1 VKVNS
6 MTGYGRGE
14 ARAAGWNIV
23 VEGRSVNHRFLE
35 IVVRVPKD
43 MLGLEERMKREAA
56 DWVSRGRIDLFLSAV
71 DEGDRP
77 RRVYVDKGLAIAYDK
92 SLKELADVLGYDGSV
107 GLMDIAALPEVLRVE
122 EQAVDVE
129 TLWPVVKEALAGA
142 MRGICEMRAA
152 EGRNLAGDMLGR
164 LERVEELAAQ
174 IERRVPAVTE
184 GYRRSLLERIEE
196 LASGAAFDSDRI
208 EMEVALLAERS
219 NITEE
224 LVRINSHA
232 GQLRECLEAGGIVG
246 RKIEFILQEIHREVN
261 TIGSKAADSTIGNLV
276 VEIKSELEKMRE
288 QAQNI
293 E

>member
-1 VKVNS
+1 
-6 MTGYGRGE
+6 MTGYGRDE
-14 ARAAGWNIV
+14 AAAAGWKVV
-23 VEGRSVNHRFLE
+23 VEARSVNHRFLE

-43 MLGLEERMKREAA
+43 MLALEEMMKREVAA
-56 DWVSRGRIDLFLSAV
+56 WVSRGRIDLFLSAV

-77 RRVYVDKGLAIAYDK
+77 RRVSVDKGLAIAYDK
-92 SLKELADVLGYDGSV
+92 CLKELADVLGYDGRA

-129 TLWPVVKEALAGA
+129 ALWPVVKEALAGA
-142 MRGICEMRAA
+142 MRGICEMRSA
-152 EGRNLAGDMLGR
+152 EGRNLAEDMLGR

-174 IERRVPAVTE
+174 IDRRVPAVTE
-184 GYRRSLLERIEE
+184 GYRRHLLERIEE
-196 LASGAAFDSDRI
+196 LGAGAALDSDRI
-208 EMEVALLAERS
+208 ELEVALLAERS

-224 LVRINSHA
+224 LVRISSHT
-232 GQLRECLEAGGIVG
+232 GQLRQCLEAGGTVG

-261 TIGSKAADSTIGNLV
+261 TIGSKAADSIIGNLV

>member
-1 VKVNS
+1 MKVNS

-43 MLGLEERMKREAA
+43 MLALEEMMKREVAA
-56 DWVSRGRIDLFLSAV
+56 WVSRGRIDLFLSAV